1 MNVWGSTTSGL
12 FLAPVVAVG
21 GRTGA
26 AEGGR
31 TGAVSYTAEI
41 RAERSDRREPVSGW
55 HGKQKKGAKAERRA
69 IKRVEAEARNA
80 LTKPERRRAY
90 RREQAA

>member
-1 MNVWGSTTSGL
+1 MNGSGSMTSGL

-21 GRTGA
+21 GRTGV

-41 RAERSDRREPVSGW
+41 C
-55 HGKQKKGAKAERRA
+55 
-69 IKRVEAEARNA
+69 
-80 LTKPERRRAY
+80 PERCGALVPVLDDAK
-90 RREQAA
+90 EAL

>member
-1 MNVWGSTTSGL
+1 MNGSGSTTSGF

-41 RAERSDRREPVSGW
+41 RAERSDRREQS
-55 HGKQKKGAKAERRA
+55 Q
-69 IKRVEAEARNA
+69 
-80 LTKPERRRAY
+80 
-90 RREQAA
+90 

>member
-31 TGAVSYTAEI
+31 TGPVNHTAEI
-41 RAERSDRREPVSGW
+41 CP
-55 HGKQKKGAKAERRA
+55 ERRA
-69 IKRVEAEARNA
+69 LAPVPDDAKEA
-80 LTKPERRRAY
+80 L
-90 RREQAA
+90 